1 MAISSQGSAPDNH
14 AWLRPLALALLLLVI
29 AAARILRF
37 DSIFLGKDEI
47 WSIWQGSGS
56 LAELLRWNPYDWPP
70 LYYIVL
76 KIWVELLG
84 FHPLALRAVSTL
96 TFLLGMV
103 FFYRVVS
110 RGAGEMAATISTL
123 IYGGMSYTIF
133 LSTELRGYALLQ
145 LAIPLSWYFAQGI
158 IYDKPKIKNAL
169 GFALV
174 SAATLYTAYIA
185 LPFVIWMMLYLMVM
199 HLIREKTF
207 FAGKRLL
214 LLTLLLSLVL
224 MIPLVIYIWPL
235 AAVHFAHGT
244 YRWSLPSLSA
254 FAEMYQVWFGYGT
267 WIILALIVLGLL
279 RMLWRQKWCQHFSF
293 LVLLGFVI
301 PVVLFFLD
309 PLLGMFQAKYAS
321 WALFGI
327 AGSLGFALSR
337 YSKLGQ
343 RVAIVSGL
351 VLLLLPIDWQEYNG
365 SLTTQLDKNL
375 AWLQN
380 EWRAGDVLLLAD
392 DRGCSRHTEVWN
404 QTLRTYFSA
413 GLPVIDSIEDEA
425 RIWYVNYGDA
435 PDSPHWRT
443 LQHDY
448 VERQFVGP
456 PECQFRLFEGPPDR
470 EGILFDN
477 GLRFHGAQML
487 EEGEVLAA
495 GYLPLLHEGETM
507 KIRLWWSVAEPLP
520 QDYSIALFLMDEED
534 YVFDENLG
542 PPYPTYPADVPWE
555 TSRWQQGQYYIEER
569 ELSAPFPNTTHRAGL
584 AIRLA
589 VYHWQEPANR
599 FAAIG
604 TDSLGMLTLFKIEVV
619 AW

>member
-224 MIPLVIYIWPL
+224 MIPLVTYIWPWPQCILPRNLSMVATIPECLRGDVSSVVWLWYLDHSRAHRSWLVEDAL
-235 AAVHFAHGT
+235 AAKVVPTFLF
-244 YRWSLPSLSA
+244 SSA
-254 FAEMYQVWFGYGT
+254 
-267 WIILALIVLGLL
+267 
-279 RMLWRQKWCQHFSF
+279 
-293 LVLLGFVI
+293 LGFVI

-309 PLLGMFQAKYAS
+309 PLLGIK
-321 WALFGI
+321 I
-327 AGSLGFALSR
+327 CELGFIRNRWVGVCTFPVFEIRPKGGHSFGPGVTPTTA
-337 YSKLGQ
+337 
-343 RVAIVSGL
+343 
-351 VLLLLPIDWQEYNG
+351 WQEYNG

-392 DRGCSRHTEVWN
+392 DRGCSRHAEVWN
-404 QTLRTYFSA
+404 HPA
-413 GLPVIDSIEDEA
+413 
-425 RIWYVNYGDA
+425 
-435 PDSPHWRT
+435 H
-443 LQHDY
+443 
-448 VERQFVGP
+448 
-456 PECQFRLFEGPPDR
+456 
-470 EGILFDN
+470 
-477 GLRFHGAQML
+477 
-487 EEGEVLAA
+487 
-495 GYLPLLHEGETM
+495 
-507 KIRLWWSVAEPLP
+507 
-520 QDYSIALFLMDEED
+520 LFLRWFASDR
-534 YVFDENLG
+534 FD
-542 PPYPTYPADVPWE
+542 
-555 TSRWQQGQYYIEER
+555 
-569 ELSAPFPNTTHRAGL
+569 
-584 AIRLA
+584 
-589 VYHWQEPANR
+589 
-599 FAAIG
+599 
-604 TDSLGMLTLFKIEVV
+604 
-619 AW
+619 